1 MTDYELEKWIWTEK
15 DFEQMGWHDATVY
28 GLRLTEN
35 LELDLDYILQWNQPD
50 IEGFHF
56 TSWVAPATLV
66 FEKPTDLT
74 FELTQSFDD
83 KWLEI
88 DDIEMEKVDSKQVW
102 TILTQQ
108 GDISFK
114 ADTFK
119 QIIRKP
125 PSFQFGQS
133 IPYDERGG
141 FSFDLT
147 PGDKLNEELRPDIV
161 ERRKKQFEDY
171 ELAKRK
177 FGLKKEL
184 DNLNDRRDSGQMQT
198 KDFLIEKKELKEK
211 IDSLTFQLRGTKY
224 EEQ

>member
-1 MTDYELEKWIWTEK
+1 
-15 DFEQMGWHDATVY
+15 MGWHDATIY
-28 GLRLTEN
+28 GLRLTKN
-35 LELDLDYILQWNQPD
+35 LELDIDYILQWNQPD
-50 IEGFHF
+50 EEGFHF
-56 TSWVAPATLV
+56 TFWVAPATLI
-66 FEKPTDLT
+66 FERPTDLT

-88 DDIEMEKVDSKQVW
+88 GDIEMEKIDSKQVW

-108 GDISFK
+108 GHISFK

-119 QIIRKP
+119 QVIRRR
-125 PSFQFGQS
+125 PSFQLGQR

-147 PGDKLNEELRPDIV
+147 PGDKLNGEFRPDIV
-161 ERRKKQFEDY
+161 ERRKKQYEYY

-177 FGLKKEL
+177 FRLKKEFE
-184 DNLNDRRDSGQMQT
+184 NLNERRDKGQIQT

-211 IDSLTFQLRGTKY
+211 IDSLTFYLRGTGY
-224 EEQ
+224 EER

>member
-1 MTDYELEKWIWTEK
+1 MK
-15 DFEQMGWHDATVY
+15 DF
-28 GLRLTEN
+28 N
-35 LELDLDYILQWNQPD
+35 L
-50 IEGFHF
+50 HF
-56 TSWVAPATLV
+56 WVAPATLV
-66 FEKPTDLT
+66 FEGPTDLT
-74 FELTQSFDD
+74 FELTQSFGD

-88 DDIEMEKVDSKQVW
+88 DDIEMEIVDSKNIW
-102 TILTQQ
+102 TIITQQ

-119 QIIRKP
+119 QIIRKR
-125 PSFQFGQS
+125 PSFQLGQS

-147 PGDKLNEELRPDIV
+147 PWDKLNGEFRTDIV
-161 ERRKKQFEDY
+161 ERRKKQFEEY

-184 DNLNDRRDSGQMQT
+184 ENLSERRDSGQIQT
-198 KDFLIEKKELKEK
+198 KDFLIEKKELREK
-211 IDSLTFQLRGTKY
+211 IDSLTFYLRGTRY